1 MPTRFLDLNLPPTL
15 PRFFKRNSIN
25 LVITL
30 ATCESSHPQVKCS
43 SYGKV
48 FSVCN
53 KKNHFK
59 VCCQYVGKKVYEIEK
74 DESDEPTS
82 HSDYKIFI
90 ETINIENSAYINQ
103 INIENSDW
111 SVTLPS
117 NEIPVSY
124 KIDTRAQCNAIP
136 LTNLKKFDPEHNL
149 CPVNIK
155 LYANNN
161 AITHVLG
168 KCSLTLKH
176 KKDSLNVSYPYR
188 G

>member
-1 MPTRFLDLNLPPTL
+1 M
-15 PRFFKRNSIN
+15 
-25 LVITL
+25 
-30 ATCESSHPQVKCS
+30 
-43 SYGKV
+43 
-48 FSVCN
+48 
-53 KKNHFK
+53 
-59 VCCQYVGKKVYEIEK
+59 YEIEK

-103 INIENSDW
+103 IKNENSDW

-136 LTNLKKFDPEHNL
+136 LTNFKKFDPEHNL

-155 LYANNN
+155 FYANNN
-161 AITHVLG
+161 AKTPALG
-168 KCSLTLKH
+168 KCSLTLQH

-188 G
+188 GWNKFFIVWPDIFSADKNHIPVQLLQLRVLVVQ

>member
-1 MPTRFLDLNLPPTL
+1 M
-15 PRFFKRNSIN
+15 
-25 LVITL
+25 
-30 ATCESSHPQVKCS
+30 
-43 SYGKV
+43 
-48 FSVCN
+48 
-53 KKNHFK
+53 
-59 VCCQYVGKKVYEIEK
+59 YEIEK
-74 DESDEPTS
+74 DESDKPTS

-103 INIENSDW
+103 IKNENSDW

-136 LTNLKKFDPEHNL
+136 LTNFKKFDPEHNL

-161 AITHVLG
+161 AKTPALG

-176 KKDSLNVSYPYR
+176 KKDRLNVSYPYR
-188 G
+188 GWNKFFIVWPDIFSADKNHIPVQLLQLRVLVVQ

>member
-48 FSVCN
+48 FYVCN

-117 NEIPVSY
+117 NEIPVSC